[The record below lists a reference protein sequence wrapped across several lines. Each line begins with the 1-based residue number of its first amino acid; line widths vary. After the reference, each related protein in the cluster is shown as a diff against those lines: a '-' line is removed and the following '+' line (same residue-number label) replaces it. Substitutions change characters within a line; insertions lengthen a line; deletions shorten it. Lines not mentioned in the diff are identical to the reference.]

1 MYKITHD
8 ADSIARQVVPQDF
21 SFLSDADVQIV
32 KALELIV
39 SMGFG
44 VDVSKPV
51 LLGNRVITRRIT
63 PDGSKFTFGA
73 NMLLWQGRLYDLP
86 ASSETLAASESE
98 FLRSTYVIPLET
110 TVAPSP
116 VYGVNEVRDVN
127 VHKSL
132 NFGYQRSADGSNEWT
147 LAELSMLPILSVE

>member
-21 SFLSDADVQIV
+21 SFLSDADGQIV

-51 LLGNRVITRRIT
+51 LLGNRVITRRRT
-63 PDGSKFTFGA
+63 PDGIKFKFGA
-73 NMLLWQGRLYDLP
+73 NMILWQGSLYDLP
-86 ASSETLAASESE
+86 ASSETAAANESE
-98 FLRSTYVIPLET
+98 FLRSTYVMPLET

-116 VYGVNEVRDVN
+116 VYGINEVRDVS

-132 NFGYQRSADGSNEWT
+132 SFGYQRSADGSNEWT
-147 LAELSMLPILSVE
+147 LADLSVLR

>member
-8 ADSIARQVVPQDF
+8 ADSIARQVIPQDF
-21 SFLSDADVQIV
+21 SFLSDADGQIV

-63 PDGSKFTFGA
+63 PDGIKFKFGA
-73 NMLLWQGRLYDLP
+73 NMILWNSRLYDLP
-86 ASSETLAASESE
+86 ASSETAAANESE
-98 FLRSTYVIPLET
+98 FLRSTYVMPLET

-116 VYGVNEVRDVN
+116 VYGVNEVRDVSC
-127 VHKSL
+127 HKSL
-132 NFGYQRSADGSNEWT
+132 SFGYQRSTDGSNEWT
-147 LAELSMLPILSVE
+147 LADLSVLR

>member
-21 SFLSDADVQIV
+21 SFLSDADGQIV

-51 LLGNRVITRRIT
+51 LLGMRVITRRIT
-63 PDGSKFTFGA
+63 PDGIKFKFGA
-73 NMLLWQGRLYDLP
+73 NIILWQGSLYDLP
-86 ASSETLAASESE
+86 ESSETAAASESE

-132 NFGYQRSADGSNEWT
+132 SFGYQRSADGSNEWT
-147 LAELSMLPILSVE
+147 LADLSILR

>member
-8 ADSIARQVVPQDF
+8 ADSVARQVVPQDF
-21 SFLSDADVQIV
+21 SFLSDADGQIV
-32 KALELIV
+32 KALELIISRV
-39 SMGFG
+39 FG

-86 ASSETLAASESE
+86 SSSETVAASESE
-98 FLRSTYVIPLET
+98 FLRSTYVIPLEG

-132 NFGYQRSADGSNEWT
+132 SFGYQRSIDGNEWT

>member
-21 SFLSDADVQIV
+21 SFLSDADGQIV
-32 KALELIV
+32 KALEMII

-63 PDGSKFTFGA
+63 PDGIKFKFGA
-73 NMLLWQGRLYDLP
+73 NMVLWQGCLYDLP

-98 FLRSTYVIPLET
+98 FLRSTYVMPLET

-116 VYGVNEVRDVN
+116 VYGINEVRDVSC
-127 VHKSL
+127 HKSL
-132 NFGYQRSADGSNEWT
+132 SFGYQRSADGSNEWT
-147 LAELSMLPILSVE
+147 LADLSVLR

>member
-21 SFLSDADVQIV
+21 SFLSDADSQIV
-32 KALELIV
+32 KALEMII

-63 PDGSKFTFGA
+63 PDGIKFKFGA
-73 NMLLWQGRLYDLP
+73 NMVLWEGCLYDLP
-86 ASSETLAASESE
+86 ASSETVAASESE
-98 FLRSTYVIPLET
+98 FLRSTYVMPLET

-116 VYGVNEVRDVN
+116 VYGINEVRDVSC
-127 VHKSL
+127 HKSL
-132 NFGYQRSADGSNEWT
+132 SFGYQRSADGSNEWT
-147 LAELSMLPILSVE
+147 LADLSVLR

>member
-21 SFLSDADVQIV
+21 SFLSDADGQIV
-32 KALELIV
+32 KALELII
-39 SMGFG
+39 SRGFG

-51 LLGNRVITRRIT
+51 LLGSRVITRRIT
-63 PDGSKFTFGA
+63 PNGIRFKFGA
-73 NMLLWQGRLYDLP
+73 NMILWQGCLYDLP
-86 ASSETLAASESE
+86 ESSESVAASESE
-98 FLRSTYVIPLET
+98 FLRSTYVMPLET

-116 VYGVNEVRDVN
+116 VYGINEVRDVN

-132 NFGYQRSADGSNEWT
+132 SFGYQRSADGSNEWT
-147 LAELSMLPILSVE
+147 LADLSVLR

>member
-21 SFLSDADVQIV
+21 SFLSDADGQIV

-63 PDGSKFTFGA
+63 PDGIKFKFGS
-73 NMLLWQGRLYDLP
+73 NMILWQGSLYNLP
-86 ASSETLAASESE
+86 ASSETAAANESE
-98 FLRSTYVIPLET
+98 FLRSTYVMPLET

-116 VYGVNEVRDVN
+116 VYGVNEVRDVIC
-127 VHKSL
+127 HKSL
-132 NFGYQRSADGSNEWT
+132 SFGYQRSADGSNEWT
-147 LAELSMLPILSVE
+147 LADLSVVR

>member
-8 ADSIARQVVPQDF
+8 ADNIARQVVPQDF
-21 SFLSDADVQIV
+21 SFLSDADGQIV

-63 PDGSKFTFGA
+63 PDGIKFKFGA
-73 NMLLWQGRLYDLP
+73 NMILWQGSLYDLP
-86 ASSETLAASESE
+86 ASSETAAANESE
-98 FLRSTYVIPLET
+98 FLRSTYVMPLET

-116 VYGVNEVRDVN
+116 VYGINEVRDVSC
-127 VHKSL
+127 HKSL
-132 NFGYQRSADGSNEWT
+132 SFGYQRSADGSNEWT
-147 LAELSMLPILSVE
+147 LADLSVLR

>member
-21 SFLSDADVQIV
+21 SFLSDADGQIV

-51 LLGNRVITRRIT
+51 LLGKRVITRRIT
-63 PDGSKFTFGA
+63 PDGLRFKFGA
-73 NMLLWQGRLYDLP
+73 NTLLWQGSLYDLP
-86 ASSETLAASESE
+86 ASSETAAASESE
-98 FLRSTYVIPLET
+98 FMRSTYVMPLET
-110 TVAPSP
+110 SVAPSP
-116 VYGVNEVRDVN
+116 VYGINEVKDVSC
-127 VHKSL
+127 HKSL
-132 NFGYQRSADGSNEWT
+132 SFGYQRSADGSNEWT
-147 LAELSMLPILSVE
+147 LADLSVLR

>member
-21 SFLSDADVQIV
+21 SFLSEADGQIV
-32 KALELIV
+32 KALELIISRV
-39 SMGFG
+39 FG

-63 PDGSKFTFGA
+63 PDGSRFTFGA

-86 ASSETLAASESE
+86 SSSETIAASESE

-132 NFGYQRSADGSNEWT
+132 SFGYQRSIDGNEWT